1 MFNPEMMQAAQK
13 MMSNMKPEDMQRM
26 SQMAAN
32 MDPKVMEGMMKNMG
46 SPGGFDASQMAQA
59 TEQMKTMTPEQLQAG
74 MSQAQSQM
82 NNQKQYMCNAAE
94 MLKNEGNAHV
104 KAERY
109 SEALPKYSKALENLQ
124 AHNGADVSALKLSLL
139 NNSALCH
146 LKTKQFGKALES
158 CEEALKGDA
167 RNFKALFRRGQAQA
181 GMGNLSEAVLDVKQA
196 ANLQPSDKAIS
207 AELEQLRA
215 RLQERGIDEAGLKR
229 EEKHE
234 VSAVWQEQGGEPA
247 SSSSAPAPAVD
258 DRWTKAASSLAEN
271 PEMLKQATDAMSQ
284 MKPEDIERMMGSQPL
299 PPGMDA
305 KMMRSQMEHLQKNP
319 DMLKTAMDSLK
330 AMPEDQRK
338 QMLAARGFGGGGGG
352 GGAPAMP
359 SGSDASA
366 LFENPEM
373 LQQAVSM
380 TQGMSDDD
388 LGRLGIKGAE
398 EGKAMRE
405 AAAQM
410 ASNPDM
416 MKSMSEM
423 MKNMG
428 PEQMQS
434 MMDMSAKMRGG
445 GGAASGA
452 GGAGDGP
459 PPDVASMMND
469 PDMMKATEDMMKNIS
484 PEMLQSMMSPEM
496 LQSISKSSG
505 VEIDESRAKT
515 IAKVLP
521 WVLPWLMRFMRWF
534 GYLRKFWSSSWN
546 RKRIGVGV
554 LVVIVAMIQNY
565 RGW

>member
-13 MMSNMKPEDMQRM
+13 MMANMKPDDMQRM

-46 SPGGFDASQMAQA
+46 APGGFDASQMAQA
-59 TEQMKTMTPEQLQAG
+59 TEQMKNMSPEQLQQG
-74 MSQAQSQM
+74 MSQAQTQM
-82 NNQKQYMCNAAE
+82 NNQKTYMCNAAE

-109 SEALPKYSKALENLQ
+109 SEALPKYSKALDNLKDQ
-124 AHNGADVSALKLSLL
+124 SGADVPPLKLSLL

-146 LKTKQFGKALES
+146 LKMKHFGEALES
-158 CEEALKGDA
+158 CEEALKVDPRA
-167 RNFKALFRRGQAQA
+167 FKALFRRGQAQA

-196 ANLQPSDKAIS
+196 AKLQPSDKAIS

-215 RLQERGIDEAGLKR
+215 KLQERGIDEASLKR

-234 VSAVWQEQGGEPA
+234 VSAVWQEPASATA
-247 SSSSAPAPAVD
+247 SSSSAPAPAADD
-258 DRWTKAASSLAEN
+258 DRWAKAASSLAEN
-271 PEMLKQATDAMSQ
+271 PDMLKQATDAMSQ
-284 MKPEDIERMMGSQPL
+284 MKPEDIEKMMSSQPL

-305 KMMRSQMEHLQKNP
+305 SMMRSQMEHLQKNP

-338 QMLAARGFGGGGGG
+338 QMLAARGLGAGGGG

-359 SGSDASA
+359 SAADASGM
-366 LFENPEM
+366 FDNPET
-373 LQQAVSM
+373 LQQAISM

-388 LGRLGIKGAE
+388 LSRLGVNGAE

-416 MKSMSEM
+416 MKSMSDM
-423 MKNMG
+423 MKNMS

-434 MMDMSAKMRGG
+434 MMDMSSKMRGG
-445 GGAASGA
+445 GGAAASGA
-452 GGAGDGP
+452 GGGGA
-459 PPDVASMMND
+459 PPDMATMMND
-469 PDMMKATEDMMKNIS
+469 PDMMKATEDMMQNIS
-484 PEMLQSMMSPEM
+484 PDMLQSMLSPEM

-505 VEIDESRAKT
+505 VEIDEGRAKT

-534 GYLRKFWSSSWN
+534 GYLRKVWSSSWN

-554 LVVIVAMIQNY
+554 LVVIIAMIQNY